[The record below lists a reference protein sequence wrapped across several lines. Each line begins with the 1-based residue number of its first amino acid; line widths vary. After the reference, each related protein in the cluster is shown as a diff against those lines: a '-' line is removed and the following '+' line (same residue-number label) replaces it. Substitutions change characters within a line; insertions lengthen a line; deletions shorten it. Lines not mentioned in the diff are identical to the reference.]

1 MIIAFI
7 ILSMIIIFPLL
18 FRNKSFSRFFE
29 GLIASVGVG
38 LFVMSILL
46 ISIGLVFLLMP
57 FSWVAIGAVLSYAP
71 YLLILWPVVI
81 FALFLM
87 GD

>member
-1 MIIAFI
+1 MITSFI
-7 ILSMIIIFPLL
+7 ILGIIIIFPLL

-29 GLIASVGVG
+29 GLIASTAVG

-46 ISIGLVFLLMP
+46 VSIGLVFLLMP
-57 FSWVAIGAVLSYAP
+57 FSWVAIGAILSYAP
-71 YLLILWPVVI
+71 YLLILWPIVI
-81 FALFLM
+81 FILFLM